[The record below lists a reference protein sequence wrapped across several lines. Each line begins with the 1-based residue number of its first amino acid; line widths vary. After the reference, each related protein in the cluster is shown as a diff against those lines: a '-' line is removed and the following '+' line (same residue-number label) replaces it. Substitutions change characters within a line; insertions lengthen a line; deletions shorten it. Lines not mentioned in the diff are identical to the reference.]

1 MKVTTNHGNH
11 VQVTEEEQVFD
22 AVMTWLR
29 HDTKRA
35 QFTYELLS
43 LVRLPLLSKEF
54 IVDIVSCNSVPYRFI
69 LDIMLVIFMFI
80 SSFMCVLNHLSLA
93 CRFEYIVCTFLY
105 TVYDAFS
112 ATE

>member
-69 LDIMLVIFMFI
+69 LDIMLAIFMFI
-80 SSFMCVLNHLSLA
+80 SSFMCVLNYPSL
-93 CRFEYIVCTFLY
+93 TL
-105 TVYDAFS
+105 
-112 ATE
+112 